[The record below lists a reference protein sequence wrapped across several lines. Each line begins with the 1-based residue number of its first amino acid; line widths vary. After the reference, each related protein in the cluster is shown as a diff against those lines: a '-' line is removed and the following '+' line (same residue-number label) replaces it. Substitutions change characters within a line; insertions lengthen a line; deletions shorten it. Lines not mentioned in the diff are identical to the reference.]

1 VSRPED
7 ASRRLLELKR
17 ILASS
22 PRASAGASSES
33 ADAAS
38 LILHSVP
45 AGRIRETTSLLNET
59 RGTEVDAA
67 DALAMRLLLLDYVGA
82 VERLRA
88 VTKLA
93 DERLARARI
102 VIRRGANRVER
113 AVQEGARFD
122 RDTAEREE
130 P

>member
-22 PRASAGASSES
+22 PRAAGASGGS
-33 ADAAS
+33 ADAAA
-38 LILHSVP
+38 LILQSVP
-45 AGRIRETTSLLNET
+45 TGRIRETTSLLTEPG
-59 RGTEVDAA
+59 GTEVEAA
-67 DALAMRLLLLDYVGA
+67 DALAMRLLLADYVGA

-93 DERLARARI
+93 DERLARARV

-113 AVQEGARFD
+113 ARQEAARFD
-122 RDTAEREE
+122 QATDGDE

>member
-17 ILASS
+17 ILAAS
-22 PRASAGASSES
+22 PRAAGASGGS
-33 ADAAS
+33 ADAAA

-45 AGRIRETTSLLNET
+45 TGRIRETTSLLNGPREAD
-59 RGTEVDAA
+59 VDAA
-67 DALAMRLLLLDYVGA
+67 DALAMRLLLADYVGA

-93 DERLARARI
+93 DERLTRART
-102 VIRRGANRVER
+102 VIRRGVNRVER
-113 AVQEGARFD
+113 ARQEGARFD
-122 RDTAEREE
+122 QGTAEDEK